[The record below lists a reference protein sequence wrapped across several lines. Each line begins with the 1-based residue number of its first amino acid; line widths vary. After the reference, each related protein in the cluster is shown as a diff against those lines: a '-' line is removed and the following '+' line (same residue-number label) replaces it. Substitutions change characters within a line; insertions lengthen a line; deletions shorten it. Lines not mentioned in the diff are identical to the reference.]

1 MLYLN
6 QIDNVMKT
14 KAKNKSN
21 ENRQGT
27 SKSNL
32 SFKSEI
38 KELKSRGISNSGGQ
52 MSYQTDNKQATVN
65 KGNINSMVQ
74 GKKKA
79 PKMPSKYKP
88 KKG

>member
-1 MLYLN
+1 MLSPK
-6 QIDNVMKT
+6 QIYVEMKT
-14 KAKNKSN
+14 QAKNKSN
-21 ENRQGT
+21 ENQQGS

-32 SFKSEI
+32 AFKSESQ
-38 KELKSRGISNSGGQ
+38 ELKRRGISNSGGQ

-65 KGNINSMVQ
+65 KGNVNSMVQ

-79 PKMPSKYKP
+79 PKIPSKHGP

>member
-1 MLYLN
+1 
-6 QIDNVMKT
+6 MKT
-14 KAKNKSN
+14 VIRNKSN
-21 ENRQGT
+21 GNKQGK

-32 SFKSEI
+32 NFKSEI
-38 KELKSRGISNSGGQ
+38 KELKQRGISNSGGQ

-65 KGNINSMVQ
+65 KGNINTMVQ

-79 PKMPSKYKP
+79 PKMPSKHKP

>member
-1 MLYLN
+1 MLSPK
-6 QIDNVMKT
+6 QMDVKMKT
-14 KAKNKSN
+14 ISKIKSKENK
-21 ENRQGT
+21 QGS

-32 SFKSEI
+32 ALKSEI
-38 KELKSRGISNSGGQ
+38 MELKQRGISNSGGQ

-79 PKMPSKYKP
+79 PKMPSKHKP